1 MVHCRAVAWCNVG
14 CSLVRYRLWPYV
26 HSLPCTQ
33 VREAREAGRLLR
45 TKADTDQAAAAR
57 ALAARE
63 QKEAELRA
71 QSRVAAEAA
80 AAEVRAA
87 RREAEDEKSAAR
99 RAVLA
104 LAGEKEATARAQAR
118 AAAHTHPTTPA
129 LHLHPTPPLRCP
141 SHPLSPTPEAPL
153 TPEAQFGSVSSP

>member
-1 MVHCRAVAWCNVG
+1 VTLCVAG
-14 CSLVRYRLWPYV
+14 GDPTR
-26 HSLPCTQ
+26 LPCTQ
-33 VREAREAGRLLR
+33 VREAREAARQLR

-71 QSRVAAEAA
+71 QSRAAAEAA

-99 RAVLA
+99 RAALA
-104 LAGEKEATARAQAR
+104 LAGEKEATARAQVRPAAHAHPKSTTRAR
-118 AAAHTHPTTPA
+118 APTSR
-129 LHLHPTPPLRCP
+129 LHCP
-141 SHPLSPTPEAPL
+141 SHPLSPTLEAPPPL
-153 TPEAQFGSVSSP
+153 KPRLESLSSR

>member
-1 MVHCRAVAWCNVG
+1 MASCDTG
-14 CSLVRYRLWPYV
+14 GDPTRL
-26 HSLPCTQ
+26 LPCTQ
-33 VREAREAGRLLR
+33 VREAREAARQLR

-71 QSRVAAEAA
+71 QSRAAVEAA

-99 RAVLA
+99 RAALA
-104 LAGEKEATARAQAR
+104 LAGEKEATARAQVR
-118 AAAHTHPTTPA
+118 SAAHAHPRVPRA
-129 LHLHPTPPLRCP
+129 HLHLRCP
-141 SHPLSPTPEAPL
+141 YTAPPIPSAPPSRPSHLLKPRSESLS
-153 TPEAQFGSVSSP
+153 SR

>member
-1 MVHCRAVAWCNVG
+1 M
-14 CSLVRYRLWPYV
+14 
-26 HSLPCTQ
+26 LPCTQ

-104 LAGEKEATARAQAR
+104 LAGEKEATACAQAR
-118 AAAHTHPTTPA
+118 SAAHIHPTA
-129 LHLHPTPPLRCP
+129 LTLHLRCP
-141 SHPLSPTPEAPL
+141 CTAPSIPSVTHPKPCRIGLLTIGASHSWEVRH
-153 TPEAQFGSVSSP
+153 S